1 MSKYFKNTN
10 NGIKFTSKVVEK
22 YTSIAIKQLNRY
34 KTEIIVISL
43 CGVVIDDIKVRY
55 NREKERREYEK
66 SAMHIKKAMCQHE
79 AEIKVLKKQADKSC
93 EVELIN
99 EQLTQVL
106 QELQKEGAVDEQI

>member
-1 MSKYFKNTN
+1 
-10 NGIKFTSKVVEK
+10 
-22 YTSIAIKQLNRY
+22 
-34 KTEIIVISL
+34 
-43 CGVVIDDIKVRY
+43 
-55 NREKERREYEK
+55 
-66 SAMHIKKAMCQHE
+66 MHIKKAMCQHE